1 MKHLSPGRIALHA
14 GGDLPLLESLRAR
27 FHLRRCAR
35 CREDLHAIAS
45 VREDLARKA
54 ATLPADLDWQRLE
67 SEMRANIHLGLT
79 VSAIA
84 ESAFGLAADPE
95 AEAAPAPELK
105 PARPAVSRMNWSL
118 SSPWL
123 PGAAV
128 LGSLTLV
135 VLLVWLLSYPPL
147 SRAPGQI
154 ADAPPL
160 APVMTALESGLE
172 VRHTGGALTLLPP
185 PAEHATLA
193 VDLGGSARAEY
204 VDVETGQVTIHRVFH
219 ADDE

>member
-1 MKHLSPGRIALHA
+1 MKHLSPDQLVLQA

-27 FHLRRCAR
+27 LHLRRCAN
-35 CREDLHAIAS
+35 CREDLAALIS
-45 VREDLARKA
+45 LREELAQKA
-54 ATLPADLDWQRLE
+54 AALPPGLDWDRLE

-79 VSAIA
+79 MGAIA
-84 ESAFGLAADPE
+84 ESAFGPSADPE
-95 AEAAPAPELK
+95 TDAIPAPEAK
-105 PARPAVSRMNWSL
+105 PARAAGSRMNWSL

-128 LGSLTLV
+128 LGSLTLI

-160 APVMTALESGLE
+160 APVMTALETGLE

-185 PAEHATLA
+185 AAEHATLA

>member
-1 MKHLSPGRIALHA
+1 MKHLSPDQLVLQA

-27 FHLRRCAR
+27 LHLRRCAN
-35 CREDLHAIAS
+35 CREDLAALAS
-45 VREDLARKA
+45 LREQLAQKA
-54 ATLPADLDWQRLE
+54 AALPPGLDWDRLE

-79 VSAIA
+79 VGAIA
-84 ESAFGLAADPE
+84 ECAFGPQSDPDPE
-95 AEAAPAPELK
+95 VIPAPETK
-105 PARPAVSRMNWSL
+105 PARAAVTRMNWSL

-147 SRAPGQI
+147 SLAPGQI
-154 ADAPPL
+154 AEAPPL
-160 APVMTALESGLE
+160 APVMTALETGLE

-185 PAEHATLA
+185 AAEHATLA

>member
-1 MKHLSPGRIALHA
+1 MKHLSPDQIALQA
-14 GGDLPLLESLRAR
+14 GGDLPLLASLRAR
-27 FHLRRCAR
+27 LHLRRCAR
-35 CREDLHAIAS
+35 CREDLAALAS
-45 VREDLARKA
+45 IREELARKA
-54 ATLPADLDWQRLE
+54 ATLPAGLAWDQLE

-79 VSAIA
+79 VGAIA
-84 ESAFGLAADPE
+84 ESAFGPQPDREPE
-95 AEAAPAPELK
+95 VFPAPVRPAPA
-105 PARPAVSRMNWSL
+105 AVSRMNWSL

-147 SRAPGQI
+147 SRTPGQF

-160 APVMTALESGLE
+160 APVMTALETGLE

-185 PAEHATLA
+185 AADHATLA

-204 VDVETGQVTIHRVFH
+204 VDVETGQMTIHRVFH